1 MMKPQKSNINLSKL
15 NTELELSEYYKKQEY
30 IRQTAAQIIKDFAEF
45 GLEITF
51 SGDTDNAYQELFDQ
65 LNNHMEV
72 ILAGQFHML
81 FNMLYRIDL
90 SEQAIMKSEAL
101 HPDYSKSEVI
111 SDLIIQRE
119 LKKVLIRSYFKEQGN
134 TAL

>member
-1 MMKPQKSNINLSKL
+1 MKPQKSNINLAEL
-15 NTELELSEYYKKQEY
+15 NNELVISQYYKKQEF
-30 IRQTAAQIIKDFAEF
+30 IKQTAAQIIKDFAEF

-51 SGDTDNAYQELFDQ
+51 SGDTENAYTELFEQ
-65 LNNHMEV
+65 LNAHMER
-72 ILAGQFHML
+72 ILSGQFNML

-90 SEQAIMKSEAL
+90 SEQSIMKSEAI

-119 LKKVLIRSYFKEQGN
+119 LKKVLTRHYFKEQGN
-134 TAL
+134 TDL